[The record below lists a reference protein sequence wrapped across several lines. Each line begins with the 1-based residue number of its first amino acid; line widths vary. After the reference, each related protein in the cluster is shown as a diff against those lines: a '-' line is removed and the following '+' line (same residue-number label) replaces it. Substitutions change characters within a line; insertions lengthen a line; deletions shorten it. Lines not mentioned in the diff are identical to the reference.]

1 MRRWLIILIILTFL
15 GIGGAVGGPKG
26 YAYWRKRNQPKFRTA
41 KVTRGPV
48 AWEVRTSGKVQPV
61 LRVSIGSF
69 VSGPV
74 SELHA
79 NFNDYVKKGQLLA
92 RIDPRIY
99 AAAVRRDEAALA
111 VANADTLRVLAN
123 LHQARNDERRSKKLR
138 DINPE
143 YISDTEMD
151 QFRFAREA
159 LEAQLEIAKESA
171 KQAQGRLDDS
181 KANLQYTEIVAPC
194 DGVVIDRKI
203 DEGQTLAAQF
213 QTPEL
218 FVLAPEM
225 EKRMWIEAMVLEA
238 DIGMV
243 RKAKDRGQDVEFT
256 IEAYQDELFHGKIKQ
271 VRQNPTTEQ
280 NVVTYPVIVEAPNP
294 DLKLLPG
301 MTAVLSFEVERKDEV
316 LRIPGGAIRFLPD
329 VKHVRKEDKDLIE
342 GDDVKETG
350 EDGPSAKDRVSAN
363 QRRRRRH
370 VWIQDGEF
378 LKAIPIEFGITD
390 GKVYELAAGELI
402 EGQELVTGLE

>member
-1 MRRWLIILIILTFL
+1 MRRWIIGLILLALI
-15 GIGGAVGGPKG
+15 GVGGAIGVPK
-26 YAYWRKRNQPKFRTA
+26 AQSYWKERNRPKFRVS

-48 AWEVRTSGKVQPV
+48 AWEVRTSGTVQPV

-79 NFNDYVKKGQLLA
+79 NFNDFVKKGQILA
-92 RIDPRIY
+92 KIDPRIY
-99 AAAVRRDEAALA
+99 SAAVRRDEAALA
-111 VANADTLRVLAN
+111 VANADVLRVLAN
-123 LHQARNDERRSKKLR
+123 LQLSRNDERRSQKLR

-151 QFRFAREA
+151 QFRYAREA

-218 FVLAPEM
+218 FVLAP
-225 EKRMWIEAMVLEA
+225 
-238 DIGMV
+238 D
-243 RKAKDRGQDVEFT
+243 QC
-256 IEAYQDELFHGKIKQ
+256 
-271 VRQNPTTEQ
+271 
-280 NVVTYPVIVEAPNP
+280 
-294 DLKLLPG
+294 PG
-301 MTAVLSFEVERKDEV
+301 
-316 LRIPGGAIRFLPD
+316 PGSG
-329 VKHVRKEDKDLIE
+329 HW
-342 GDDVKETG
+342 
-350 EDGPSAKDRVSAN
+350 DGPAREGSWSKGPIY
-363 QRRRRRH
+363 RRSLS
-370 VWIQDGEF
+370 G
-378 LKAIPIEFGITD
+378 
-390 GKVYELAAGELI
+390 
-402 EGQELVTGLE
+402 